1 MDNENNKM
9 NKIKLGI
16 TIGDLNGIGPEVL
29 IKAISDSRITDICT
43 PVIYASAKVLSYHRN
58 IAKVNDFR
66 YKIALSGQRV
76 IDGKINLVNCWT
88 ENVSINIGN
97 ITEEGGKYAKLSLD
111 SALYDLKE
119 GHIDALVTAPINKK
133 AMSLINFGF
142 MGHTDY
148 LADYTKSNNTMMM
161 MLHGD
166 LRVAMLTHHIPL
178 SEVPNKVSKKNVVD
192 AIKNLNKTL
201 VEDFNKEK
209 PLIAVLGLNPHA
221 GDEGVIGAEEQKTI
235 RPAIEEAKN
244 NGIFVN
250 GPFPPDSFWGKME
263 FKKYDA
269 VLTMYHDQG
278 LIPFKLLAFNN
289 GVNYTAGLP
298 FIRTSPDHGTGFD
311 IVGKNVA
318 NHNSFLNAIYEAI
331 DLAKNRMEY
340 KDAHENAIEK
350 RAKPSE
356 EVDE

>member
-1 MDNENNKM
+1 MTKP
-9 NKIKLGI
+9 KIGI
-16 TIGDLNGIGPEVL
+16 TIGDINGIGPEVL
-29 IKAISDSRITDICT
+29 IKAISDPRITDICT

-58 IAKVNDFR
+58 IAKVDNFR
-66 YKIALSGQRV
+66 YKVAMSGQRV
-76 IDGKINLVNCWT
+76 IPGHINLVNCWT
-88 ENVSINIGN
+88 ENVSINIGQ
-97 ITEEGGKYAKLSLD
+97 ISEEGGKYAKISLD

-133 AMSLINFGF
+133 AMSLIDFGF

-148 LADYTKSNNTMMM
+148 LENFAESKDSMMIM
-161 MLHGD
+161 IKDD

-178 SEVPNKVSKKNVVD
+178 KDVASNVTKESVLH
-192 AIKNLNKTL
+192 AIKNLNTTL
-201 VEDFNKEK
+201 KRDFNKEK

-221 GDEGVIGAEEQKTI
+221 GDEGVIGTEELEFI
-235 RPAIEEAKN
+235 RPAILEAKEK
-244 NGIFVN
+244 GIFVN
-250 GPFPPDSFWGKME
+250 GPFPPDSFWGTYN

-269 VLTMYHDQG
+269 ILSMYHDQG
-278 LIPFKLLAFNN
+278 LIPYKLLSFGK

-318 NHNSFLNAIYEAI
+318 NPESFLNAIYEAI
-331 DLAKNRMEY
+331 DLARNRMEY
-340 KDAHENAIEK
+340 KKSHENSIEK

-356 EVDE
+356 EADE